1 MAKHFVRRSLL
12 FVPGSSEQM
21 VKKAAALGS
30 HGPDGIILDL
40 EDGVSLTEKESAR
53 SAVSRHLDTLR
64 ATGREILI
72 RVNGMDTLYGIRDL
86 LWVVQFAP
94 DTLILPKANVQAV
107 QAADLILGDVERELG
122 RKVGDIGLIPMVETA
137 EGVNRAEDIVRA
149 SHRINGVQLGAE
161 DLTRELGIRRS
172 TLGEEIL
179 FARQRLVYAACG
191 RGIDCLDTPFVGI
204 QDLEG
209 LQKDSEHAAAM
220 GFTGKTCIHPTHIE
234 TINCAFSPRKED
246 VEYSRR
252 LLAAF
257 QEAAAQ
263 GKGAC
268 MFENKMIDRPVADRA
283 EQLIR
288 RYDRIAFRSNG
299 AAEEGRKK

>member
-21 VKKAAALGS
+21 VMKAAGLGRQ
-30 HGPDGIILDL
+30 GPDGIILDL
-40 EDGVSLTEKESAR
+40 EDGVSLAEKESAR
-53 SAVSRHLDTLR
+53 NAVSHNLDTLR
-64 ATGREILI
+64 TSGKEILI

-107 QAADLILGDVERELG
+107 QAADLILADVERELG
-122 RKVGDIGLIPMVETA
+122 QKEGGIGLIPMVETA

-149 SHRINGVQLGAE
+149 SPRINGVQLGAE

-179 FARQRLVYAACG
+179 FARQRLVYAACE

-220 GFTGKTCIHPTHIE
+220 GFTGKTCIHPTHIK
-234 TINCAFSPRKED
+234 TINRAFRPRKED

-257 QEAAAQ
+257 QEASAQ

-268 MFENKMIDRPVADRA
+268 MFENNMIDRPVADRA

-288 RYDRIAFRSNG
+288 RYDRIASRFNG